1 MAVFGSSLIAG
12 GTASYLALRP
22 GGSVPQTTNDMSLL
36 GREALKICWPAL
48 VGWNLYNAG
57 IFGLSWYRVS
67 TAFVGMKRIFFMPRE
82 QKKKCIQ
89 AYEFLQHMQDG
100 METGDGVGV
109 VKTETQDET
118 DAVQAYYNVLNEVL
132 AVADIEKLYIPP
144 QLNEFEGLYHNQV
157 MVEQYILS
165 ELALGDRAA
174 SSHLM
179 DMGCGRGRISHHMQ
193 QQTRGR
199 VSGYNIDPNQIDN
212 AIEYAAHCGLSD
224 RLQFKV
230 GDHHKPLGYPDNH
243 FDGAFSFQAV
253 WPFFKKPELDSCCR
267 EMFRVMKPGARYA
280 CSEYLL
286 TPHFDWKNKEHTDL
300 HRLFLPTLA
309 ATHSMYPADVCAALE
324 RAGFKIVLSAPSK
337 SEAWPL
343 CEQKRD
349 LIYSARRVIRFLTA
363 ICLCPA
369 WVEHM
374 LHNLQL
380 GGQAWTD
387 AEKMKIADLNWRI
400 VCEKPRK

>member
-1 MAVFGSSLIAG
+1 MSLLGSSLIAG
-12 GTASYLALRP
+12 GAAGFLATRPGASLETTAQLSALGKEALRL
-22 GGSVPQTTNDMSLL
+22 S
-36 GREALKICWPAL
+36 WPAI
-48 VGWNLYNAG
+48 VAWNLYNVG
-57 IFGLSWYRVS
+57 IFSVSWYRLS
-67 TAFVGMKRIFFMPRE
+67 TALVGLKRIFFMPRE
-82 QKKKCIQ
+82 DKKKCIE
-89 AYEFLQHMQDG
+89 AYEFLQGMQKG
-100 METGDGVGV
+100 MESGDGVGV
-109 VKTETQDET
+109 VKTQTQDET
-118 DAVQAYYNVLNEVL
+118 EAVRAYYNVLNEVL

-144 QLNEFEGLYHNQV
+144 QLDEFKGLYDNQTLI
-157 MVEQYILS
+157 EQFVLS
-165 ELALGDRAA
+165 ELKLGDSAA

-179 DMGCGRGRISHHMQ
+179 DMGCGRGRISHHMAM
-193 QQTRGR
+193 QTKGR

-212 AIEYAAHCGLSD
+212 AIEYAAQCGMSD
-224 RLQFKV
+224 KLKFQV
-230 GDHHKPLGYPDNH
+230 GDHHKPLNYPDNT

-253 WPFFKKPELDSCCR
+253 WPFFKKHELDACCK

-286 TPHFDWKNKEHTDL
+286 TPHFDWQNEEHVEL

-309 ATHSMYPADVCAALE
+309 ATHSMYPADVCASLE
-324 RAGFKIVLSAPSK
+324 RAGFKIILSAPSK

-349 LIYSARRVIRFLTA
+349 LIYGARRVIRFLTSLR
-363 ICLCPA
+363 LCPA

>member
-1 MAVFGSSLIAG
+1 MAFFGSSLIAG
-12 GTASYLALRP
+12 GTAAFLATRP
-22 GGSVPQTTNDMSLL
+22 GASPLQTTDDVGLL
-36 GREALKICWPAL
+36 AREALKQCWPAL
-48 VGWNLYNAG
+48 VGYNLYNMG
-57 IFGLSWYRVS
+57 IFSLSWYRVS
-67 TAFVGMKRIFFMPRE
+67 TAFDGMKRIFFMPRE
-82 QKKKCIQ
+82 EKKKCIK
-89 AYEFLQHMQDG
+89 AYEFLQQMQTG
-100 METGDGVGV
+100 MEAGDGVGV
-109 VKTETQDET
+109 VKTETPDET
-118 DAVQAYYNVLNEVL
+118 EAVRAYYNVLNEVL

-144 QLNEFEGLYHNQV
+144 QLDEFSGLYHNQIL
-157 MVEQYILS
+157 VERYILS
-165 ELALGDRAA
+165 ELNLGASA
-174 SSHLM
+174 SSSHLM
-179 DMGCGRGRISHHMQ
+179 DMGCGRGRISHHMA
-193 QQTRGR
+193 TMTKGR
-199 VSGYNIDPNQIDN
+199 VSGYNIDPNQIGN
-212 AIEYAAHCGLSD
+212 AIEYAAHCGMSD
-224 RLQFKV
+224 KLKFQV
-230 GDHHKPLGYPDNH
+230 GDHHKPLNYPDNT

-253 WPFFKKPELDSCCR
+253 WPFFKKHELDACCK

-349 LIYSARRVIRFLTA
+349 LIYSARRIIRFLTA